1 MSKIATPSDLDT
13 ELRRLQLSNRQG
25 STRDELAASLRRL
38 SARLAGDQVKTARTY
53 NLEDMARDMVGDGK
67 SPNLFFSTDNKG
79 KVLAIVAGTKTDG
92 IKVGKA
98 LGAYLVE
105 DRKTGEVWGSPAYEK
120 AQMITDDNDD

>member
-1 MSKIATPSDLDT
+1 MRKIATPTDLDT
-13 ELRRLQLSNRQG
+13 ELKALQHSNRQG
-25 STRDELAASLRRL
+25 ATRDELATSLRRL
-38 SARLAGDQVKTARTY
+38 ADRVTSDKIAKTY

-67 SPNLFFSTDNKG
+67 SPNMFFATNSEG

-105 DRKTGEVWGSPAYEK
+105 DRKNGVVWGSPAYEK
-120 AQMITDDNDD
+120 TQAASDDD